1 MARATRLLRAAVT
14 STDIDLHRVTAVI
27 SDDPE
32 LQEPL
37 AVSYARFVLVGG
49 DGVRLHEEVLHAGGW
64 VRPDGRFARVESFAR
79 LDTQL
84 TAALAQGHPAPPQ
97 WQHRLAQGWAN
108 TENGLFLALERRARE
123 RSITLRNL
131 LSRRQADERRR
142 ITENLDRFGAALRGR
157 LAAADDE
164 DTELAL
170 FAAEVTDPV
179 ESAQLRRDQQSW
191 RRRLD
196 TLPAELD
203 TELHR
208 ISARYADPAD
218 HLFPVAV
225 VFVIPRRDVTR

>member
-1 MARATRLLRAAVT
+1 
-14 STDIDLHRVTAVI
+14 
-27 SDDPE
+27 
-32 LQEPL
+32 
-37 AVSYARFVLVGG
+37 
-49 DGVRLHEEVLHAGGW
+49 
-64 VRPDGRFARVESFAR
+64 
-79 LDTQL
+79 
-84 TAALAQGHPAPPQ
+84 
-97 WQHRLAQGWAN
+97 
-108 TENGLFLALERRARE
+108 
-123 RSITLRNL
+123 LRNL
-131 LSRRQADERRR
+131 LTRRQADERRR
-142 ITENLDRFGAALRGR
+142 ITENLDRFGAALRDR

-218 HLFPVAV
+218 HLFPVAA
-225 VFVIPRRDVTR
+225 VFVIPRREVTR